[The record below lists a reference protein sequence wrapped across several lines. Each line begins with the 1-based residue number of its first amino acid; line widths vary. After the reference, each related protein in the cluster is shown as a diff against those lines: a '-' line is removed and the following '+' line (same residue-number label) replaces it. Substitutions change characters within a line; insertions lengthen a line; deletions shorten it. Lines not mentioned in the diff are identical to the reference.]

1 MLRAAATSFARR
13 AAASA
18 RPDAVAAAAAAAG
31 ARRPR
36 GLSSQVADDDPEALE
51 RAAARQRRGESR
63 SPIKGLEAGWEA
75 VLASDSEAIVKAE
88 REGDGDEP
96 IAALRE
102 RSVRYSAEERH
113 SAEGRVAEVAE
124 VDVEVAEAAAPA
136 AAKPE

>member
-1 MLRAAATSFARR
+1 MLRAAATSLARR
-13 AAASA
+13 AAAAA
-18 RPDAVAAAAAAAG
+18 RPDAAAPAAAAAG
-31 ARRPR
+31 ARRPH
-36 GLSSQVADDDPEALE
+36 GFGSHASDGDPEALE

-102 RSVRYSAEERH
+102 RSVRYSAEERRCV
-113 SAEGRVAEVAE
+113 EGRGTE
-124 VDVEVAEAAAPA
+124 EVAEAAGAAAPA
-136 AAKPE
+136 APKPE